1 MSEYYP
7 IRDVFRLSLDD
18 FLREHPVSNEQ
29 RRAALAIRDC
39 KTGRLGFNS
48 SVCEEC
54 GHIEIHSSSCRN
66 RHCPNCQSVLK
77 ELWID
82 QRRGEV
88 LDAKYFHFV
97 FTVPHDLT
105 PLFLA
110 NRKLLYSL
118 LMQAASQTLLTL
130 ARDKRYLG
138 ATPGIILVLHTWG
151 QNLSFHPHVHCIVS
165 GAGLTRD
172 LKLRKCGSGFFI
184 PVRAASK
191 MFRGKFMAAL
201 KAHRDS
207 GELILP
213 ASFTDPADPVNWQC
227 FVDRL
232 YGTDWVAY
240 TKETFNGYG
249 NAINYLGRYTHRV
262 AISNARILKVA
273 EDTVSSWYRDY
284 RDGYARKEMTLSHE
298 EFIRRFLM
306 HILPKG
312 FQKIRYF
319 GFLSNPVKKKKLRIL
334 FRLQGYQTF
343 KARFSMDTPKD
354 VLLASLGIDVHT
366 CPCCGKSAMRY
377 IGRSFHARP

>member
-1 MSEYYP
+1 MSESYP
-7 IRDVFRLSLDD
+7 IRDVFRKSLPDY
-18 FLREHPVSNEQ
+18 LQIHSVSTEQ
-29 RRAALAIRDC
+29 LRAANAITNC
-39 KTGRLGFNS
+39 KTGSLGVNT
-48 SVCEEC
+48 SVCDEC
-54 GHIEIHSSSCRN
+54 GHVEIHNSSCRN
-66 RHCPNCQSVLK
+66 RHCPNCQAVLK

-82 QRRGEV
+82 QRRSEV

-97 FTVPHDLT
+97 FTVPHDLN

-110 NRKLLYSL
+110 NQKLLYSL

-191 MFRGKFMAAL
+191 MFRGKFMASL
-201 KAHRDS
+201 KAYRES
-207 GELILP
+207 GELMLP
-213 ASFTDPADPVNWQC
+213 TSFNDPAVPVNWQC
-227 FVDRL
+227 FVDGL

-262 AISNARILKVA
+262 AISNGRILGVSS
-273 EDTVSSWYRDY
+273 DTVTFRYRDY
-284 RDGYARKEMTLSHE
+284 QDSNRLKEMTLSHE

-312 FQKIRYF
+312 FQKIRYY
-319 GFLSNPVKKKKLRIL
+319 GFLSNPVKKKNLRIL
-334 FRLQGYQTF
+334 FRLQGGHTF
-343 KARFSMDTPKD
+343 IARFSKDTPKD
-354 VLLASLGIDVHT
+354 ELLAAIGIDVHT
-366 CPCCGKSAMRY
+366 CPNCGKQTMRFT
-377 IGRSFHARP
+377 GSRFHFRS

>member
-1 MSEYYP
+1 MSESYP
-7 IRDVFRLSLDD
+7 IRDVFRQSFGDYLQ
-18 FLREHPVSNEQ
+18 EHFVSPEQ
-29 RRAALAIRDC
+29 LRAANAIMNC
-39 KTGRLGFNS
+39 KTGSLGVNA
-48 SVCEEC
+48 SVCDEC
-54 GHIEIHSSSCRN
+54 GHVEIHNSSCRN
-66 RHCPNCQSVLK
+66 RHCPNCQAVLK

-82 QRRGEV
+82 QRRSEV

-97 FTVPHDLT
+97 FTVPHDLN

-110 NRKLLYSL
+110 NQKLLYSL
-118 LMQAASQTLLTL
+118 IMQTASQTLLTL

-184 PVRAASK
+184 PVKAASK

-201 KAHRDS
+201 KSYRDA

-213 ASFTDPADPVNWQC
+213 ASFTGPTDPVNWQC

-232 YGTDWVAY
+232 YETDWVAY
-240 TKETFNGYG
+240 TRETFNGYG

-262 AISNARILKVA
+262 AISNGRILS
-273 EDTVSSWYRDY
+273 VSDGMVTFRYRDY
-284 RDGYARKEMTLSHE
+284 QDHNRLKEMTLSHE

-312 FQKIRYF
+312 FQKIRYC
-319 GFLSNPVKKKKLRIL
+319 GFLSNPVKKRSLRIL
-334 FRLQGYQTF
+334 FRLQGGQTF
-343 KARFSMDTPKD
+343 IARFSKDTPKD
-354 VLLASLGIDVHT
+354 ELLAAIGIDVHT
-366 CPCCGKSAMRY
+366 CPCCGKQTMRF
-377 IGRSFHARP
+377 IGRSFHFRS

>member
-1 MSEYYP
+1 MSESYP
-7 IRDVFRLSLDD
+7 IRDVFRKSLPDY
-18 FLREHPVSNEQ
+18 LQTHSVSTEQ
-29 RRAALAIRDC
+29 LRAANAITNC
-39 KTGRLGFNS
+39 KTGSLGVNT
-48 SVCEEC
+48 SVCDEC
-54 GHIEIHSSSCRN
+54 GHVEIHNSSCRN
-66 RHCPNCQSVLK
+66 RHCPNCQAVLK

-82 QRRGEV
+82 QRRSEV

-97 FTVPHDLT
+97 FTVPHDLN
-105 PLFLA
+105 PLFLS
-110 NRKLLYSL
+110 NQKLLYSL

-191 MFRGKFMAAL
+191 MFRGKFMASL
-201 KAHRDS
+201 KAYRES

-213 ASFTDPADPVNWQC
+213 ASFTDPADLVNWQA
-227 FVDRL
+227 FVDKL
-232 YGTDWVAY
+232 YETDWVAY

-262 AISNARILKVA
+262 AISNGRILDVSD
-273 EDTVSSWYRDY
+273 DTVTFRYRDY
-284 RDGYARKEMTLSHE
+284 QDSNRLKEMALSHE

-306 HILPKG
+306 HVLPKG
-312 FQKIRYF
+312 FQKIRYY
-319 GFLSNPVKKKKLRIL
+319 GFLSNPVKKKSLRIL
-334 FRLQGYQTF
+334 FRLQGGQTF
-343 KARFSMDTPKD
+343 IARFSKDTPKD
-354 VLLASLGIDVHT
+354 ELLAAIGIDVHT
-366 CPCCGKSAMRY
+366 CPNCGKQTMRFT
-377 IGRSFHARP
+377 GRRFHFRS